1 MKAFFNLYL
10 GGNTM
15 PIRIPD
21 NLPAR
26 EILEREHIFVMG
38 EERAFHQDIRPLEI
52 AILNLMPLK
61 ETTETQLLRLL
72 GNTPLQINITLL
84 FPKNHQTKNTAPEHL
99 QSFYHSFDEIKYKNL
114 DGMIITGAPVED
126 LPFEEVN
133 YWEELKEIMEWS
145 RTHVT
150 STLHICWGAQA
161 GLYYHYG
168 IQKHSLPQKMFGV
181 FPHTVRVKSADL
193 LRGFDDIFYV
203 PHSRHTEV
211 KLEDVYRE
219 PRLEVLSTS
228 EESGLY
234 IASSRHGSRIFVMGH
249 SEYDPFTLKEEYTR
263 DLGKRDDVPF
273 PKYYF
278 KDDDPNQEPVVRW
291 KSHSNLL
298 FSNWLNY
305 YVYQVTPFEIER
317 VDGMPEYKK

>member
-1 MKAFFNLYL
+1 
-10 GGNTM
+10 M

-21 NLPAR
+21 NLPAK
-26 EILEREHIFVMG
+26 EILLKEHIFVMG

-61 ETTETQLLRLL
+61 ETTEIQLLRLL

-84 FPKNHQTKNTAPEHL
+84 FPKNHETKNTPSEHL
-99 QSFYHSFDEIKYKNL
+99 KSFYHSFDEIKHKKL
-114 DGMIITGAPVED
+114 DGMIITGAPIED
-126 LPFEEVN
+126 LEFEKVN

-145 RTHVT
+145 KTHVT

-168 IQKHSLPQKMFGV
+168 ITKHRLSEKMFGV
-181 FPHTVRVKSADL
+181 FEHTVRVKSADL
-193 LRGFDDIFYV
+193 MRGFDDIFYA

-211 KLEDVYRE
+211 RVEDIYNE

-228 EESGLY
+228 NEAGLY

-249 SEYDPFTLKEEYTR
+249 SEYDPMTLNQEYQR

-273 PKYYF
+273 PKHYF
-278 KDDDPNQEPVVRW
+278 KNDDPNEPPVVCW

-317 VDGMPEYKK
+317 VNGMPEKEPKL

>member
-1 MKAFFNLYL
+1 
-10 GGNTM
+10 M

-278 KDDDPNQEPVVRW
+278 KDDDANQEPVVRW

>member
-1 MKAFFNLYL
+1 
-10 GGNTM
+10 M

-21 NLPAR
+21 NLPAK
-26 EILEREHIFVMG
+26 EILEKEHIFVMG

-99 QSFYHSFDEIKYKNL
+99 KSFYHSFDEIKHKKL

-145 RTHVT
+145 RTNVT

-168 IQKHSLPQKMFGV
+168 IQKHTLCEKMFGV

-193 LRGFDDIFYV
+193 VRGFDDEFYA

-211 KLEDVYRE
+211 KLEDIYKE
-219 PRLEVLSTS
+219 PKLEVLSAS
-228 EESGLY
+228 EEAGLY

-249 SEYDPFTLKEEYTR
+249 SEYDPLTLKEEYVR
-263 DLGKRDDVPF
+263 DLGKRNDVPF
-273 PKYYF
+273 PKHYF
-278 KDDDPNQEPVVRW
+278 ENDDPNKQPVVTW

-317 VDGMPEYKK
+317 VDGTPEYIPFNSIK

>member
-72 GNTPLQINITLL
+72 GNTPLHINITLL

-278 KDDDPNQEPVVRW
+278 KDDDANQEPVVRW